1 MFWATVLY
9 PNKEGA
15 RFDFAYY
22 MSKHSPMAEKLFG
35 QGIQVSKGIGSAAG
49 PPAFLC
55 VGRIPAK
62 SVEEFLAVM
71 ARPGAALLADIPNYT
86 NVEPVIQFDE
96 VLL

>member
-1 MFWATVLY
+1 MYWATVLY

-15 RFDFAYY
+15 KFDYDYY
-22 MSKHSPMAEKLFG
+22 VHKHMAAKLFG
-35 QGIQVSKGIGSAAG
+35 PGIQVLKGVASPAG
-49 PPAFLC
+49 APAFLC

-62 SVEEFLAVM
+62 SIEEFTAVM
-71 ARPGAALLADIPNYT
+71 EKQGAPLLADIPNYA